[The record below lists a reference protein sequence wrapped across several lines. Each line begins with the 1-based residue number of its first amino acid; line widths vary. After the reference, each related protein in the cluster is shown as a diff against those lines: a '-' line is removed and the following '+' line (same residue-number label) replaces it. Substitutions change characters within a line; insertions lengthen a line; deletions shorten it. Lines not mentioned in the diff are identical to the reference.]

1 MKTPNL
7 FGVDGEPKLNG
18 GGDALE
24 ATVSSKIT
32 FVGSLSD
39 YFSVYSDL
47 LFVDWQNCDP
57 SCFALSTI
65 ILMLIYRL
73 RTERCVHVCYDVTD

>member
-24 ATVSSKIT
+24 ATVSSKIN
-32 FVGSLSD
+32 FGSR
-39 YFSVYSDL
+39 
-47 LFVDWQNCDP
+47 
-57 SCFALSTI
+57 I
-65 ILMLIYRL
+65 
-73 RTERCVHVCYDVTD
+73 